1 MFSPER
7 MTGLLYMYDFTFDG
21 RDASSLAL
29 FLCIEGFTLIS
40 VALRGV
46 NHKLVHHAVG
56 NMLLNLGQTSFLMAL
71 PACSND
77 PGLTP
82 GTASLIAIVEI
93 CDLAKI

>member
-29 FLCIEGFTLIS
+29 FLCIEGFMLIS

-46 NHKLVHHAVG
+46 ERPQLSPPCSWKYA
-56 NMLLNLGQTSFLMAL
+56 LGSG
-71 PACSND
+71 S
-77 PGLTP
+77 
-82 GTASLIAIVEI
+82 E
-93 CDLAKI
+93 